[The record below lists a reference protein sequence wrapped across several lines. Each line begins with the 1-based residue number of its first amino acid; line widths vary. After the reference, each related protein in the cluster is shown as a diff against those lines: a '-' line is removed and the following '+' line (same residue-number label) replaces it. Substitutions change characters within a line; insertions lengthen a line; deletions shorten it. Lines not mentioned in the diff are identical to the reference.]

1 MNENSI
7 WRRIETYNHSR
18 DPERLKLKYQAMQ
31 GDAFAFLRG
40 TAHLFY
46 EDWPQ
51 DSALNAAPPAW
62 LSGDLHFENFG
73 SYKGDNRLCYFD
85 INDFDESMLGPCS
98 LDLARFLCSLLVG
111 AQTLGVEQAQA
122 FQLCET
128 FLDAY
133 CRELAECKA
142 RWIERSTAS
151 GMIRDLL
158 KNLKHRSRADLL
170 RERTMHLHDGPILK
184 TDGVKALPASTE
196 ERQKVTTLIDLFAAR
211 QQEPGFFH
219 VLDVARRIAGV
230 GSLGL
235 ERYVVLVYGKGQ
247 DRHYLLDLKY
257 QPGSALQPYLSTP
270 QPEWTSE
277 AERVVL
283 SQHRGQAIAP
293 AFLSVITDGGRSYML
308 KELMPQQDRLHLRHW
323 NGKVTRLYKVVKAMG
338 QLAAWQHIRTSGW
351 RGSAIADQW
360 QAFGRQDAWRPVL
373 LDYALTYS
381 RKVRLDWL
389 SFKEDLSSSQQMH
402 GD

>member
-1 MNENSI
+1 MNQYSV
-7 WRRIETYNHSR
+7 WQRIEAFNQGR

-31 GDAFAFLRG
+31 ADAFAFLRG
-40 TAHLFY
+40 SAHLFY

-51 DSALNAAPPAW
+51 DSVLNSAPLAW
-62 LSGDLHFENFG
+62 LSGDVHFENFG

-85 INDFDESMLGPCS
+85 INDFDESTLGPCTF
-98 LDLARFLCSLLVG
+98 DLARFLCSLLVG

-122 FQLCET
+122 FQLSEI

-133 CRELAECKA
+133 CRELVECKA
-142 RWIERSTAS
+142 RWIERSTAT

-158 KNLKHRSRADLL
+158 KNLKRRSRASL
-170 RERTMHLHDGPILK
+170 LHDRTTTQQGELK
-184 TDGVKALPASTE
+184 LIVDGVMSLPATAE
-196 ERQKVTTLIDLFAAR
+196 EKQRVTTLIDIFAAK
-211 QQEPGFFH
+211 QAEPQFFH

-235 ERYVVLVYGKGQ
+235 ERYVILVYGKGQ

-257 QPGSALQPYLSTP
+257 QPGSSLTRYLDTP
-270 QPEWTSE
+270 QPIWNSE

-293 AFLSVITDGGRSYML
+293 AFLSVICDGNRSYVL

-323 NGKVTRLYKVVKAMG
+323 NGKLSRLSKVVNTMG
-338 QLAAWQHIRTSGW
+338 QLLAWQHIRTSGW

-360 QAFGRQDAWRPVL
+360 QAFGGQDGWRQHVQE
-373 LDYALTYS
+373 YALEYS

-389 SFKEDLSSSQQMH
+389 SFKEDVISS
-402 GD
+402 